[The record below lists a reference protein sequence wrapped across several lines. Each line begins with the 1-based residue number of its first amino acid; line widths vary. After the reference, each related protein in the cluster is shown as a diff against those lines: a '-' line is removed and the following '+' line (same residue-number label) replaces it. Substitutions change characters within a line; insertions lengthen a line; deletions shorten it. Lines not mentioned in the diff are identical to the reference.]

1 MKHKN
6 LWVCRHC
13 LAAIESHEGKKAILR
28 HDIELEFD
36 IEADTIEQA
45 MQIAENK
52 YISGEYV
59 LENSCVTAKL
69 MSADDG
75 NGDCTEWVEF

>member
-36 IEADTIEQA
+36 LEDFDKMSKCEWCEQ
-45 MQIAENK
+45 
-52 YISGEYV
+52 
-59 LENSCVTAKL
+59 
-69 MSADDG
+69 DG
-75 NGDCTEWVEF
+75 FSTLYELV